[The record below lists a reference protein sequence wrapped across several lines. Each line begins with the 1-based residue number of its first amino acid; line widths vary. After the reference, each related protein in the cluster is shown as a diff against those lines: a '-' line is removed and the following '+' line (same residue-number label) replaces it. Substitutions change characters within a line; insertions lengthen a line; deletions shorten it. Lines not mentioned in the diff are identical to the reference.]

1 MRVFLCSYS
10 WFLLAIPTDFISS
23 IFLYQENLNQKI
35 EFNAENRN
43 TSVCLPLLFDC
54 PDSNVKHG
62 IIIKNDTDN
71 DSTENRFV
79 LFGTAVESERDIPA
93 ESIFPVPKIMGVMQF
108 SFIFDGICFFTDNSN
123 EGENKINNE
132 LVLLLN
138 PQKLIQNIQKE
149 LIK

>member
-10 WFLLAIPTDFISS
+10 LFSLAIPTDFISS
-23 IFLYQENLNQKI
+23 IFLHQENLNQKI
-35 EFNAENRN
+35 EFNTENNN
-43 TSVCLPLLFDC
+43 TRVSLPLLFEC

-62 IIIKNDTDN
+62 IIIKNDADN
-71 DSTENRFV
+71 DSTENRFI
-79 LFGTAVESERDIPA
+79 LFGTAVESEMDIPA
-93 ESIFPVPKIMGVMQF
+93 ESIFPLPNIMGVMQF
-108 SFIFDGICFFTDNSN
+108 SFVFDGICFFTGNSN

-138 PQKLIQNIQKE
+138 PQKLVQNIQKE